1 MKALTDNTCI
11 LLATFKS
18 YRPVATVTHKLLAN
32 YWPDHPPLFVAG
44 VTELDGA
51 TCLTTTSDVREWT
64 GVVADACDQLSDLG
78 FSSVYLV
85 LDDHPPLNSCH
96 SIHLNDTIPHLLTA
110 LDATY
115 IGLNGWGYGRPGR
128 HVNGQLLSH
137 KDWKLER
144 VQANFTWKGS
154 LHPGLWSVTRLGRFA
169 RLIQENYPP
178 DRRTAWAFERLVGQ
192 DDLVVDFDCNN
203 SFYRVCG
210 RRMTASQ
217 SRYIRYRAA
226 FAGASLLEKML
237 NRAIV
242 APASLTRSARVLG
255 HYYEGPYPLFWSGI
269 ISQGR
274 LNPVFASYARA
285 YRRRDL
291 RPLILNALSDW
302 DPSTIPKNNR

>member
-1 MKALTDNTCI
+1 MKAPADNTCI
-11 LLATFKS
+11 LLATVES
-18 YRPVATVTHKLLAN
+18 YRPVASVTHNLLAD

-44 VTELDGA
+44 VTELEGA
-51 TCLTTTSDVREWT
+51 TCLKTTGDVREWT

-96 SIHLNDTIPHLLTA
+96 SVHLNQTIPRLLTA

-128 HVNGQLLSH
+128 HINGQLLSP
-137 KDWKLER
+137 KDWRLER
-144 VQANFTWKGS
+144 VQADFTWKGS

-169 RLIQENYPP
+169 RLIQENYSP
-178 DRRTAWAFERLVGQ
+178 DRRTAWAFERLVGR
-192 DDLVVDFDCNN
+192 DDLVVDFDCKN

-210 RRMTASQ
+210 RCMTASP
-217 SRYIRYRAA
+217 SRYIQYRAA

-237 NRAIV
+237 NRATGGP
-242 APASLTRSARVLG
+242 APLNKSARVLG

-269 ISQGR
+269 VTQGR

-285 YRRRDL
+285 YRGRDL
-291 RPLILNALSDW
+291 RHLMLNALSDW
-302 DPSTIPKNNR
+302 DHSAILTNDR